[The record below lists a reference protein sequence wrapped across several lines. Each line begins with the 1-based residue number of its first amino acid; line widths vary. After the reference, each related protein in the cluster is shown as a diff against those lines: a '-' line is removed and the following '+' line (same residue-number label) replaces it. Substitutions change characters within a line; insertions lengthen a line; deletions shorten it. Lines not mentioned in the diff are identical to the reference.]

1 MPVVEMPN
9 GDLVQFPDDTPKAEI
24 GQFIESKFPGV
35 FDPSPQRRSTVGEE
49 FRRGLRTSAGG
60 IRTAVETSLAE
71 LRGDEVAQR
80 EAALAGLER
89 SQDMAEDYGV
99 PPSLAALRAAHTEGG
114 LPAAIEEGVSIP
126 FRATAQQSGPIATM
140 VAGARAGATLMPV
153 PQLKVAAGLAGGFAA
168 LTPQF
173 LGFNIDRQVEEQL
186 DQGVAPEDIELDYDL
201 ALNAA
206 LAQGAIESVGQAFVL
221 GKGLVRSI
229 VGGNKGRAFS
239 ATDTRRLVQAS
250 ERSVLGA
257 ATRAGV
263 RGAVVEVPVEVAQQ
277 VIERYQAGMDV
288 TSEEALAEYG
298 EAAFL
303 AATVGSTIGGVGGVS
318 ERVGS
323 GIEL

>member
-24 GQFIESKFPGV
+24 GQFIESKFPGG
-35 FDPSPQRRSTVGEE
+35 FDPSPQGRSTVGEE

-71 LRGDEVAQR
+71 LRGDEAAQR

-153 PQLKVAAGLAGGFAA
+153 PQLPVAAGLAGDFAA
-168 LTPQF
+168 LTTVNK
-173 LGFNIDRQVEEQL
+173 L
-186 DQGVAPEDIELDYDL
+186 VAPAML
-201 ALNAA
+201 AAIKLPFVPYA
-206 LAQGAIESVGQAFVL
+206 L
-221 GKGLVRSI
+221 
-229 VGGNKGRAFS
+229 FS
-239 ATDTRRLVQAS
+239 NLSTLLL
-250 ERSVLGA
+250 SVLLLSVSFDTNGIMLNVRYPIA
-257 ATRAGV
+257 VSVLITPQTR
-263 RGAVVEVPVEVAQQ
+263 
-277 VIERYQAGMDV
+277 
-288 TSEEALAEYG
+288 
-298 EAAFL
+298 
-303 AATVGSTIGGVGGVS
+303 
-318 ERVGS
+318 
-323 GIEL
+323 